1 MKTSHR
7 KNAGF
12 TLLEIMLVVL
22 IIGVLLAYGVSKMGG
37 SVDEAKKVAAAAGIN
52 RLTTSLTMYEMATKS
67 PPTTEQGLK
76 ALVTKPEGVRNWS
89 QKTEASD
96 LEDPWGK
103 EFIYVY
109 PGVHNP
115 KSFDIF
121 SCGPDKLP
129 NTPDDIGNWSS
140 EGK

>member
-1 MKTSHR
+1 MKTSLR
-7 KNAGF
+7 KNSGF
-12 TLLEIMLVVL
+12 TLLEIMLVVC
-22 IIGVLLAYGVSKMGG
+22 IISILLAFGVSKMGG
-37 SVDEAKKVAAAAGIN
+37 SLDKAKEVAAAAGIQ
-52 RLTTSLTMYEMATKS
+52 RLKTCLISYEMATKS
-67 PPTTEQGLK
+67 PPSTEQGLK

-89 QKTEASD
+89 QNAEASD

-115 KSFDIF
+115 KSYDLF

-129 NTPDDIGNWSS
+129 NTGDDIGNWTS
-140 EGK
+140 EAK

>member
-1 MKTSHR
+1 MR
-7 KNAGF
+7 R
-12 TLLEIMLVVL
+12 
-22 IIGVLLAYGVSKMGG
+22 
-37 SVDEAKKVAAAAGIN
+37 KKVAAAAGIN

-89 QKTEASD
+89 QKAEARD

-109 PGVHNP
+109 PGIHNP

-129 NTPDDIGNWSS
+129 NTTDDIGNWDS
-140 EGK
+140 ERK